1 MKPTEESERYRLYK
15 QDIRDGMAPDADQ
28 WERMWEARDVA
39 EEHEAEN
46 RRIDAAY

>member
-1 MKPTEESERYRLYK
+1 MNRIEEDSRYRPYY
-15 QDIRDGMAPDADQ
+15 QDMLDGMAPDADQ